1 VIFIAKIPLAPFEKV
16 LKESKK
22 DIRVSDSATK
32 EFVDLIS
39 EIAKEIAADAAELA
53 EHANRRTIL
62 NSDVKLAGKR
72 FRR

>member
-1 VIFIAKIPLAPFEKV
+1 MAKIPLAPFEKV

-22 DIRVSDSATK
+22 NIRVSESAAR
-32 EFVDLIS
+32 EFVDMIS

-62 NSDVKLAGKR
+62 DSDIKLAGKR
-72 FRR
+72 RK